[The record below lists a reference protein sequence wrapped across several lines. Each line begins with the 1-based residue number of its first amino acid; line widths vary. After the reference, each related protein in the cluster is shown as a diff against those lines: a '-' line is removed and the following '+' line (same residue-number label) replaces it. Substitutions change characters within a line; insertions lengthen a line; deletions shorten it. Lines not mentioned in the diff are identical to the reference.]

1 VFVSVRVLNCLS
13 SLVFVFDKFVGVR
26 SAPWCGHCKKM
37 APDWE
42 KLMEEFK
49 DSPGVLI
56 ADVDCTSDGGKPLC
70 QEFGVR
76 GYPTLKYGDPSD
88 FQPYQSG
95 RDFESLKKF
104 ATESLKPA
112 CGPLNVDA
120 CTSDQLATLKE
131 LQALPSDK
139 LEEKLA
145 AVQAELKEAEA
156 EFTVAMKKL
165 TDVWEST
172 KKEKTSSIAMMKAVK
187 LAPSAEGEK
196 KEEL

>member
-1 VFVSVRVLNCLS
+1 MKPA
-13 SLVFVFDKFVGVR
+13 FDQL
-26 SAPWCGHCKKM
+26 A
-37 APDWE
+37 
-42 KLMEEFK
+42 EEFK
-49 DSPGVLI
+49 DSPSILI

-104 ATESLKPA
+104 VTENLKPA
-112 CGPLNVDA
+112 CGPE
-120 CTSDQLATLKE
+120 QLSALKE

-145 AVQAELKEAEA
+145 AAQAELKEAEA
-156 EFTVAMKKL
+156 QFTAALKKL

-187 LAPSAEGEK
+187 LAPSSDGEK

>member
-1 VFVSVRVLNCLS
+1 MKPA
-13 SLVFVFDKFVGVR
+13 FDQL
-26 SAPWCGHCKKM
+26 A
-37 APDWE
+37 
-42 KLMEEFK
+42 EEFK
-49 DSPGVLI
+49 DSPSILI

-104 ATESLKPA
+104 VTENLKPA
-112 CGPLNVDA
+112 CGPLNVGA
-120 CTSDQLATLKE
+120 CTPEQLSTLKE

-156 EFTVAMKKL
+156 QFTAALKKL

-187 LAPSAEGEK
+187 LAPSSEGEK